1 MNTFTKQW
9 LTATVVPESIVNIK
23 QTDDGKNYLDCVK
36 NESNT
41 IQVLILSDNNKIIA
55 IGKNYQQLLNSP
67 QYSFK
72 DGLFKVAELL
82 ELTHQ
87 TI

>member
-1 MNTFTKQW
+1 MNTFTKRW
-9 LTATVVPESIVNIK
+9 LIATIAPESIVNIK
-23 QTDDGKNYLDCVK
+23 QNNDNYLDCVK

-41 IQVLILSDNNKIIA
+41 IQVLVLSNNNKIIA
-55 IGKNYQQLLNSP
+55 IGKDPQQLLYSP
-67 QYSFK
+67 GYSFK
-72 DGLFKVAELL
+72 DGLSKIAELL